1 MGKGSRAQS
10 SEIGRHGGSSTRHY
24 VLSYICMYMYMGEV
38 TEVGV
43 DRLDGVKACG
53 RTYEL
58 VFSAYKLNGVG
69 FAGCGGVNHKF
80 SYD

>member
-1 MGKGSRAQS
+1 
-10 SEIGRHGGSSTRHY
+10 
-24 VLSYICMYMYMGEV
+24 MYMGEV

-53 RTYEL
+53 STYEL
-58 VFSAYKLNGVG
+58 VFSAYKIVKLNGVG

-80 SYD
+80 SYGSG

>member
-1 MGKGSRAQS
+1 
-10 SEIGRHGGSSTRHY
+10 
-24 VLSYICMYMYMGEV
+24 MYMYMGEV